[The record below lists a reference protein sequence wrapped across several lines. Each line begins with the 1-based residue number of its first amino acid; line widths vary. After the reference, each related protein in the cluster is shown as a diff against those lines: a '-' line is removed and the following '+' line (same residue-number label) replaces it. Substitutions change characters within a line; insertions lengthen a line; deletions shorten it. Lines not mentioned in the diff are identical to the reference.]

1 MLKILWLIPAYAE
14 SISSLKQ
21 STSLHYFSYRWQNYI
36 VMPCVHICAY
46 VQLWLQTET
55 KSNDDLSLYTYEAW
69 RQ

>member
-1 MLKILWLIPAYAE
+1 MPEILWLIPIYAE
-14 SISSLKQ
+14 SISSLKH
-21 STSLHYFSYRWQNYI
+21 STSLHYFNYRRQNYI

-46 VQLWLQTET
+46 VQLWPQTET